1 MMTVV
6 FNAVGIALIVS
17 LALLMLIGKV
27 IVWFLGKDGDDG
39 RE

>member
-27 IVWFLGKDGDDG
+27 IVWFLGKDEDDG